1 MLHLAY
7 QTLHQMSLTVQI
19 LVIGMWLF
27 AIGARRNDRHRP
39 AVGYGLS
46 KLVRVVSFVR
56 NHILAVHSI
65 YELVRLGDVMVLS
78 RCEGEPQWVA
88 QPVHT
93 HVNLRAESTLA
104 SAERLRLLPPFSDD
118 APPAQG

>member
-1 MLHLAY
+1 MTATDPLLA
-7 QTLHQMSLTVQI
+7 MVS
-19 LVIGMWLF
+19 
-27 AIGARRNDRHRP
+27 RNSSD
-39 AVGYGLS
+39 
-46 KLVRVVSFVR
+46 VSFVR

-104 SAERLRLLPPFSDD
+104 SAS
-118 APPAQG
+118 A